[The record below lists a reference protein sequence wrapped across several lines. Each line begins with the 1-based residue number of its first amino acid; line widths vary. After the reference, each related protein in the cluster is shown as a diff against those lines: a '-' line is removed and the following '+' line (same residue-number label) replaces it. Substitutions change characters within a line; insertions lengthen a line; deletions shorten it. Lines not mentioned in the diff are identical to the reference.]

1 MQSYLCISSIFY
13 HMESR
18 PILLL
23 FHGALGD
30 QSQMFDLA
38 RLLSSRFTVVCPD
51 FPGHGADA
59 GPCVHTMEELAEG
72 INDLLLDYEEEPVYV
87 FGYSMGGYAAALYA
101 ARHKNRIRAL
111 VTYGT
116 KWLWS
121 DEIAN
126 NEISFLDA
134 DKITIKV
141 PAYAQKLQKTHT
153 GAGWLDLL
161 DATRHLMLDLGQR
174 HPLYQQ
180 HLKSIDIPVLV
191 LRGENDQM
199 VGVDDLEC
207 ITALSSH
214 FQSGELPGQKH
225 PFDQVDLQIL
235 VNKIHESGIFNVH

>member
-1 MQSYLCISSIFY
+1 
-13 HMESR
+13 
-18 PILLL
+18 
-23 FHGALGD
+23 
-30 QSQMFDLA
+30 
-38 RLLSSRFTVVCPD
+38 
-51 FPGHGADA
+51 
-59 GPCVHTMEELAEG
+59 MEELAEG

-126 NEISFLDA
+126 NEISFWMQIRSLSRYLPMPKTA
-134 DKITIKV
+134 
-141 PAYAQKLQKTHT
+141 KTHT

-174 HPLYQQ
+174 HQLYQQ

-191 LRGENDQM
+191 LRGEM
-199 VGVDDLEC
+199 
-207 ITALSSH
+207 I
-214 FQSGELPGQKH
+214 KW
-225 PFDQVDLQIL
+225 
-235 VNKIHESGIFNVH
+235 

>member
-1 MQSYLCISSIFY
+1 MFH

-18 PILLL
+18 PTLLL

-30 QSQMFDLA
+30 QSQMFEMA
-38 RLLSSRFTVVCPD
+38 RLFSSRFTVICSD
-51 FPGHGADA
+51 FAGHGADP
-59 GPCVHTMEELAEG
+59 GPCVLTMDALADGIGELLVGHDEG
-72 INDLLLDYEEEPVYV
+72 PVYA

-101 ARHKNRIRAL
+101 ARNKHNIEAL

-121 DEIAN
+121 EEIAN
-126 NEISFLDA
+126 KEISFLDA
-134 DKITIKV
+134 EKILAKV
-141 PAYAQKLQKTHT
+141 PAYAQKLQEMHT

-161 DATRHLMLDLGQR
+161 DATQHLMLDLGRR
-174 HPLYQQ
+174 HQLYQQ

-199 VGVDDLEC
+199 VGADDIEC
-207 ITALSSH
+207 ITGLSSY

-225 PFDQVDLQIL
+225 PFDQVDLQVL
-235 VNKIHESGIFNVH
+235 VDKIHESGIFNVQ